1 MRGSLEPPAIY
12 LSIYLSIFC
21 RFEGVPRASCGALF
35 MVLERPWAFWGDVRA
50 VLGVLGACAGLPR
63 ASRGPSETPGGLLA
77 ASWWLTGAS
86 QGAPGGLWG
95 PPGGPRRP
103 LGPLWGSPE
112 GPRRPLG
119 ALWALLRP
127 QSGALV
133 APKSSQE
140 RPPRA
145 ISRKIN
151 KILVW
156 FRNITLSTLFSDAIS
171 WCFMVFLR
179 TTVCF
184 KEFRTFA

>member
-1 MRGSLEPPAIY
+1 MRESLEPPA
-12 LSIYLSIFC
+12 IYLSIFC

-35 MVLERPWAFWGDVRA
+35 MVLERPWASWGVVCA
-50 VLGVLGACAGLPR
+50 VLGVLGVCAGLPR

-151 KILVW
+151 KILV
-156 FRNITLSTLFSDAIS
+156 
-171 WCFMVFLR
+171 
-179 TTVCF
+179 
-184 KEFRTFA
+184 

>member
-1 MRGSLEPPAIY
+1 
-12 LSIYLSIFC
+12 
-21 RFEGVPRASCGALF
+21 
-35 MVLERPWAFWGDVRA
+35 MVLERPWASWGVVCV
-50 VLGVLGACAGLPR
+50 VLGVLGACTGLPR

-95 PPGGPRRP
+95 PPGSPRRP
-103 LGPLWGSPE
+103 LGALWGSPE